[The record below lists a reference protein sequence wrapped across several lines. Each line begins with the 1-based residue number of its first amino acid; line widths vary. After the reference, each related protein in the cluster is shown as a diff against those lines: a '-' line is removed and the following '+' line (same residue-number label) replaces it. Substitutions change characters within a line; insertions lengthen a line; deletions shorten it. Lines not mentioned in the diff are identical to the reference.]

1 MVKQQ
6 QLRCSASRRILM
18 LVVHVPPKSD
28 HDGNTVSDLAPES
41 SQVEYD
47 GSQNELQGVTGFIP
61 MILSEF
67 EKCKV
72 RRDDV

>member
-1 MVKQQ
+1 M
-6 QLRCSASRRILM
+6 
-18 LVVHVPPKSD
+18 
-28 HDGNTVSDLAPES
+28 SDLARES
-41 SQVEYD
+41 SQVEYG
-47 GSQNELQGVTGFIP
+47 GSQNEFQGVTGFIP